1 MALTAASMAAKIQAR
16 MDALAAEQFSGAGG
30 AAGAAAKA
38 DAYLLAFCQG
48 VIDEIQQHAVV
59 TTTSGAP
66 DGEHTGIVS

>member
-1 MALTAASMAAKIQAR
+1 MALTAASMAAKIMAR

-30 AAGAAAKA
+30 ASAAAAKA

-48 VIDEIQQHAVV
+48 VIDEIQQNAVV

-66 DGEHTGIVS
+66 DGEHIGIVS